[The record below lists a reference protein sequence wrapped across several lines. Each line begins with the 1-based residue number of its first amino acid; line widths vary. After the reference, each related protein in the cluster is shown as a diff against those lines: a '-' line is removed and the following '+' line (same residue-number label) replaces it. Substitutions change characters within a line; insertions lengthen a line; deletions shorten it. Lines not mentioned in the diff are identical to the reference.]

1 MRQKAR
7 FAALMALAFGGT
19 AQVQAEAQEGGTGC
33 ILKVAKLREL
43 PAKRRATFRPT
54 PCRENVR
61 AVGIAGICRRRAG
74 VATPHCDG
82 PMAGT
87 LTMQSVINALV
98 KV

>member
-1 MRQKAR
+1 MRQKAG

-19 AQVQAEAQEGGTGC
+19 AQVQAGAQEGGTGC
-33 ILKVAKLREL
+33 KLKVAKLREL
-43 PAKRRATFRPT
+43 SAKRRATLRPT
-54 PCRENVR
+54 PSRENAR
-61 AVGIAGICRRRAG
+61 AAGIAGIYRRRAG

>member
-1 MRQKAR
+1 MRQKAE
-7 FAALMALAFGGT
+7 FAALMALAFVRASQPQAAALEGGT
-19 AQVQAEAQEGGTGC
+19 AC
-33 ILKVAKLREL
+33 IFKVAKLREL
-43 PAKRRATFRPT
+43 HAKRRGTVSPT
-54 PCRENVR
+54 PCRVNAG